1 MVCGAVADLIDPAGR
16 LSLGPPR
23 VLCLLRTPREIS
35 SVQRT
40 TVRRIPARGGCC
52 LVIFDPSLPLIQGPR
67 PFGFRR

>member
-40 TVRRIPARGGCC
+40 TVRRIQRAEVAVLLFLTP
-52 LVIFDPSLPLIQGPR
+52 PSP
-67 PFGFRR
+67 